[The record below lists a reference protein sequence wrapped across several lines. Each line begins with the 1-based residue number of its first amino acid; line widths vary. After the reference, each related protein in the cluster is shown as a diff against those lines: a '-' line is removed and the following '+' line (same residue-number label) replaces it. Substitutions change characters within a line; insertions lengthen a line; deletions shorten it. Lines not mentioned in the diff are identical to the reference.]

1 MCLSTSHTCLFPSIF
16 CCSCLGPADIGRV
29 GTAHQSSQWTPTLL
43 WFWID
48 FELNLNWGLYLR
60 MFSSLW
66 VYEQRKTRVF
76 SQILHKCHFSSQGK
90 IQEIQRIIDTLLVLR
105 KRIVL
110 RIEVNQFESPFKFL
124 SLSILSLGYFF
135 LTAYLYS
142 MALNRQM
149 TSCSGGDALQLQ
161 GLAGDNASLMTLPSA
176 C

>member
-1 MCLSTSHTCLFPSIF
+1 MCLSTSHTCLLPSIF
-16 CCSCLGPADIGRV
+16 CCSCLGPADIVRV

-43 WFWID
+43 RFWID

-110 RIEVNQFESPFKFL
+110 RIEVNQFESPFKF
-124 SLSILSLGYFF
+124 F
-135 LTAYLYS
+135 LFPSFPLVTFSSQLISAPWHWTDKWPVVVVVRL
-142 MALNRQM
+142 
-149 TSCSGGDALQLQ
+149 CSSKDWLEI
-161 GLAGDNASLMTLPSA
+161 MPR
-176 C
+176 